1 MISIFTD
8 GSGKTGRYAY
18 VVEQTGKVKI
28 LQKHGITNNESEYYA
43 IIEALKDNK
52 GKDIQVY
59 SDSEL
64 VVNQLNKKYA
74 IKEDRLR
81 NLAQQVWELCEG
93 RSVSFKWIPR
103 EQNKA
108 GKVLG

>member
-1 MISIFTD
+1 MTEIFTD
-8 GSGKTGRYAY
+8 GSGKTGKYAY
-18 VVEQTGKVKI
+18 VVEETGKVKI
-28 LQKHGITNNESEYYA
+28 QKKIGITNNEAEYMA
-43 IIEALKDNK
+43 VIDALKDNK
-52 GKDIQVY
+52 DKEIRIY

-81 NLAQQVWELCEG
+81 VLAQKVWELCEG
-93 RSVSFKWIPR
+93 RDVTFKWLPR
-103 EQNKA
+103 SQNKA

>member
-1 MISIFTD
+1 MIEIFTD

-28 LQKHGITNNESEYYA
+28 QKKVGITNNEAEYLA
-43 IIEALKDNK
+43 VIEALTDNK
-52 GKDIQVY
+52 DKEIKIY

-64 VVNQLNKKYA
+64 IVNQLNKKYA

-81 NLAQQVWELCEG
+81 DLAQKVWELCEG
-93 RSVSFKWIPR
+93 RNITFRWIRR
-103 EQNKA
+103 EYNKA

>member
-1 MISIFTD
+1 MVDIFTD

-28 LQKHGITNNESEYYA
+28 SQKRGLTNNEAEYSA

-52 GKDIQVY
+52 DKSIRIY
-59 SDSEL
+59 SDSQL
-64 VVNQLNKKYA
+64 IVNQLNKNYS

-81 NLAQQVWELCEG
+81 NLAQQVWDLCQG
-93 RSVSFKWIPR
+93 RDISFRWLPR

-108 GKVLG
+108 GKILG

>member
-1 MISIFTD
+1 MVDIFTD

-28 LQKHGITNNESEYYA
+28 SQKPGLTNNEAEYTA
-43 IIEALKDNK
+43 IVEALKDNNDK
-52 GKDIQVY
+52 NICIY
-59 SDSEL
+59 ADSEL
-64 VVNQLNKKYA
+64 IVNQLNKKYA

-81 NLAQQVWELCEG
+81 KLAQQVWELSEG
-93 RSVSFKWIPR
+93 RNVTFKWIRR